1 MDGFSPHAS
10 IRPLSV
16 TLWFEPTEPS
26 SCRLYTIFPNEGE
39 RSFTWASRASM
50 AWVQEEGERGLKD
63 QMVLLKLFRM
73 NLRFEVSVQIAKT
86 AYAFSGCC
94 EGA

>member
-1 MDGFSPHAS
+1 
-10 IRPLSV
+10 
-16 TLWFEPTEPS
+16 
-26 SCRLYTIFPNEGE
+26 
-39 RSFTWASRASM
+39 M